1 MNNLDSLVQ
10 TPSDRLS
17 RLSGIPLDIIL
28 QHLDLASFTNLRLT
42 SRQLST
48 STIHCRFFRSAKTDL
63 SVASIQSLTDRV
75 SHPQLGPVLRE
86 LTVVATLYD
95 THPAEATVQTRKKWS
110 GFDVEELRR
119 DTENY
124 RQRVEDL
131 RERNVDCT
139 DEEVQEAQQDLE
151 WMQARLQQDADPGG
165 SQVIRLLSSIFGLAV
180 NLRVMNLDACIIGGR
195 TKTCSPAEHHR
206 WYRSDHQSSSW
217 PSVWAAASETYHIV
231 TLAISRSRIQLEKLN
246 IFPDTP
252 ACSVQLTHVEPN
264 WIVVDVDDFAYAC
277 KKITSFRLS
286 FSTNTSVAMSP
297 PAQGDP
303 LVRHA
308 FAASSDHRSHPER
321 DLEYCADAA
330 ATLRFMH
337 NLTSL
342 DLHCYHPD
350 NVLFTEYTRAFSFIS
365 QKIRL
370 GCLKELS
377 LRGLPLRPDD
387 LILFLTNHPTIT
399 NLYLD
404 GIHLVGGSWSPV
416 FSCIETMPAL
426 ESLHL
431 SSLSTES
438 IHIINLEPVERTFEA
453 DPEDTEKWVRCG
465 DGHILH
471 TRDMCREEIQQGLG
485 FKPQPGPRNI
495 WRDDLLSYFGRLQYE
510 FGPSSSIW
518 NWDPLNED
526 MLLV

>member
-1 MNNLDSLVQ
+1 MNNLNSLVQ

-28 QHLDLASFTNLRLT
+28 HHLDLASFTNLRLT
-42 SRQLST
+42 SRQLAT
-48 STIHCRFFRSAKTDL
+48 NTIHCRFFRSAKTDL
-63 SVASIQSLTDRV
+63 SLASLQSLTDRV

-95 THPAEATVQTRKKWS
+95 TQPAEATVQTRKKWS
-110 GFDVEELRR
+110 GFDKDELRR

-124 RQRVEDL
+124 HQRVEDL

-151 WMQARLQQDADPGG
+151 WMQTRIQQDASNGG
-165 SQVIRLLSSIFGLAV
+165 SQAIRSLTSIFGIAF
-180 NLRVMNLDACIIGGR
+180 NLRVINLDACIIGGR

-206 WYRSDHQSSSW
+206 WYRSDHQTSSW
-217 PSVWAAASETYHIV
+217 PSVWAAASEIYFIV
-231 TLAISRSRIQLEKLN
+231 ILAVSRSRIQLEKLH

-252 ACSVQLTHVEPN
+252 ACSVQLSRVEPS
-264 WIVVDVDDFAYAC
+264 WIAVDVADFAYAC
-277 KKITSFRLS
+277 KNIRSFRLS
-286 FSTNTSVAMSP
+286 FSTNTSIGVSP

-303 LVRHA
+303 LFRHA
-308 FAASSDHRSHPER
+308 FAASSGYRPHPEW
-321 DLEYCADAA
+321 DLDDCADPAA
-330 ATLRFMH
+330 VLRFMH

-342 DLHCYHPD
+342 DLHCYRPD
-350 NVLFTEYTRAFSFIS
+350 NLIFTEYSRAFYFIS

-370 GCLKELS
+370 GCLRDLS

-399 NLYLD
+399 KLSLE
-404 GIHLVGGSWSPV
+404 GILLVGGSWSPV

-431 SSLSTES
+431 SSLSTEFS
-438 IHIINLEPVERTFEA
+438 HVINLDPAERTFEA
-453 DPEDTEKWVRCG
+453 DVQDTEKWVPCG
-465 DGHILH
+465 DGHILYK
-471 TRDMCREEIQQGLG
+471 RDMCREEIRQGLN
-485 FKPQPGPRNI
+485 FRPQPGPRNI
-495 WRDDLLSYFGRLQYE
+495 WRDNTLAYFDRIQYE
-510 FGPSSSIW
+510 FGPPSSVW
-518 NWDPLNED
+518 EWDPLNED
-526 MLLV
+526 SA